1 MTQGPAE
8 QVGTSV
14 DMLRN
19 PRGNNE
25 ELSLARF
32 LEPERLAAIR
42 ASTKSSVTGVGLEIA
57 FESEGSNSSGE
68 IVVLS
73 PQQGGPADRCETP
86 GLLSCLPAPACSTHV
101 RLTSPQGWHSSGH
114 QDPSG

>member
-32 LEPERLAAIR
+32 LEPERLDAIR
-42 ASTKSSVTGVGLEIA
+42 AIISRQVPVQYSLESQI
-57 FESEGSNSSGE
+57 G
-68 IVVLS
+68 VLS
-73 PQQGGPADRCETP
+73 PLKAKFCLE
-86 GLLSCLPAPACSTHV
+86 SCLDAICAII
-101 RLTSPQGWHSSGH
+101 SSKTL
-114 QDPSG
+114 